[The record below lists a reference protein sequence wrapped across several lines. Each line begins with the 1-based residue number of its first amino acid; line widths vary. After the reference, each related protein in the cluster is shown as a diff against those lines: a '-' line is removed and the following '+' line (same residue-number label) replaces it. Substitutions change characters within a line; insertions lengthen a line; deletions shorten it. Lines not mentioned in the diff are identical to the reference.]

1 MSAFNVFDES
11 RVTVDMKVIKTQSE
25 SNPSYFPKVIFWQK
39 D

>member
-25 SNPSYFPKVIFWQK
+25 FNPSYFPKGIFGQK